1 MRNILFLC
9 VFLSVKN
16 LIAEDSALNC
26 AKIDSDKKRLACYD
40 NIFQIN
46 NEDLSEELA
55 LEDLVKSDERL
66 LTKTKKSPAKIDK
79 KQIAEFG
86 LTDNQK
92 IAANIVVEKITIV
105 TTISSVIKSAGG
117 KTRFRLENNQLWES
131 QSVLASINRINF
143 KNKNEIII
151 EESTLGGFWM
161 INKISKVRI
170 KVKRVS

>member
-16 LIAEDSALNC
+16 LIAEDSAFNC
-26 AKIDSDKKRLACYD
+26 AKIDSDKERLACYD
-40 NIFQIN
+40 NIFQIK
-46 NEDLSEELA
+46 EDLSEQLA
-55 LEDLVKSDERL
+55 LEDLVKSDEKL
-66 LTKTKKSPAKIDK
+66 LTETKKSPAKIDK

-92 IAANIVVEKITIV
+92 KAANIEVEKITIA
-105 TTISSVIKSAGG
+105 TSISSVIKSAGG

-131 QSVLASINRINF
+131 QSVLSSIKRINF

-151 EESTLGGFWM
+151 EESNLGGFWM
-161 INKISKVRI
+161 INKRSKVRI

>member
-16 LIAEDSALNC
+16 LIAEDSAFNC
-26 AKIDSDKKRLACYD
+26 AKIDSDKERLACYD
-40 NIFQIN
+40 NIFQIK
-46 NEDLSEELA
+46 EDLNEELA
-55 LEDLVKSDERL
+55 LEDLVKSDEKL
-66 LTKTKKSPAKIDK
+66 LTETKKSPAKIDK

-92 IAANIVVEKITIV
+92 KAANIEVEKITIA
-105 TTISSVIKSAGG
+105 TSISSVIKSAGG

-131 QSVLASINRINF
+131 QSVLSSIKRINF

-161 INKISKVRI
+161 INKRSKVRI

>member
-40 NIFQIN
+40 NIFQIK
-46 NEDLSEELA
+46 EDLSEELA
-55 LEDLVKSDERL
+55 LEDLVKSDEKL
-66 LTKTKKSPAKIDK
+66 LTETKKSPAKIDK

-92 IAANIVVEKITIV
+92 KASNIEVEKITIA
-105 TTISSVIKSAGG
+105 TSISSVIKSAGG

-131 QSVLASINRINF
+131 QSVLSSIKRINF

-161 INKISKVRI
+161 INKRSKVRI

>member
-16 LIAEDSALNC
+16 LIAEDSAFNC
-26 AKIDSDKKRLACYD
+26 AKIDSDKERLACYD
-40 NIFQIN
+40 NIFQIK
-46 NEDLSEELA
+46 EDLSEQLA
-55 LEDLVKSDERL
+55 LEDLVKSDEKL
-66 LTKTKKSPAKIDK
+66 LTETKKSPAKIDK

-92 IAANIVVEKITIV
+92 KAANIEVEKITIA
-105 TTISSVIKSAGG
+105 TSISSVIKSAGG

-131 QSVLASINRINF
+131 QSVLSSIKRINF

-161 INKISKVRI
+161 INKRSKVRI

>member
-1 MRNILFLC
+1 MRIILFLC
-9 VFLSVKN
+9 VFLSVNN
-16 LIAEDSALNC
+16 LMAEDSAFNC
-26 AKIDSDKKRLACYD
+26 AKIDSDKERLACYD
-40 NIFQIN
+40 NIFQIKK
-46 NEDLSEELA
+46 DLSEELA
-55 LEDLVKSDERL
+55 LEDLVKSDEKL
-66 LTKTKKSPAKIDK
+66 LTETKKSPAKIDK

-92 IAANIVVEKITIV
+92 KAANIEIEKITIA
-105 TTISSVIKSAGG
+105 TSISSVIKSAGG

-131 QSVLASINRINF
+131 QSVLSSIKRINF

-161 INKISKVRI
+161 INKRSKVRI